1 MSAHFL
7 EKGID
12 TSHTGIL
19 YVEDLSVNFDG
30 FQAINKLSLTI
41 DVGELRCVIG
51 PNGAGKTT
59 LMDVITGKTR

>member
-19 YVEDLSVNFDG
+19 YVDDLSVNFDG

-51 PNGAGKTT
+51 LRVFEMAVM
-59 LMDVITGKTR
+59 LDV

>member
-30 FQAINKLSLTI
+30 FQAINKLSMTI
-41 DVGELRCVIG
+41 DVGELRCVIV
-51 PNGAGKTT
+51 
-59 LMDVITGKTR
+59 LMALVKQL